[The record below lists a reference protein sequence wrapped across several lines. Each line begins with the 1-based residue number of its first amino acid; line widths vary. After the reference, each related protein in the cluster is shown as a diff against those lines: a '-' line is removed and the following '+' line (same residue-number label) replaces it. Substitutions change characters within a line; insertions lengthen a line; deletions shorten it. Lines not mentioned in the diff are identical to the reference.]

1 LVPADLFS
9 EGAGPGRYSKAMPG
23 HGDRATLRVVS
34 EEVIEVLE
42 ILRRS
47 YWFRDVHPAA
57 IRYNPI
63 NV

>member
-1 LVPADLFS
+1 
-9 EGAGPGRYSKAMPG
+9 MPG
-23 HGDRATLRVVS
+23 HGDHATLRAVS
-34 EEVIEVLE
+34 EEVVEVLE

-47 YWFRDVHPAA
+47 YSFGEVHPAA